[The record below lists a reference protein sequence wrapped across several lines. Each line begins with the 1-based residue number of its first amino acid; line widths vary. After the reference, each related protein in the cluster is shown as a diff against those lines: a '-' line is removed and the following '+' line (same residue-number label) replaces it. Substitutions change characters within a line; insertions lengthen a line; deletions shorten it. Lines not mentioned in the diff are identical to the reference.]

1 MGRRH
6 LLTDDA
12 EDHHNGG
19 SHQGQHGSPEG
30 VHTGAGSTP
39 SGNRTPRSQPDA
51 SSASTSAGAPGKR
64 GPRGLRKGVGLHVG
78 DLVTSEAATAFG
90 ARTSERYLNGVT
102 DMLEDIAFP
111 PRANMGRPRRGGN
124 GTDTNGTATV
134 GNNESSSA
142 MGGDQG
148 EPWEDGEHGNG
159 TIVPMLPVVH
169 VDELRDLRSKP
180 GAHNHEKRMRRHR
193 IERAKQERELALMFI
208 EAHSKVSSLLKT
220 GVRSK
225 EIYGMVIDKIMNFM
239 PEILQKVR

>member
-1 MGRRH
+1 MP
-6 LLTDDA
+6 L
-12 EDHHNGG
+12 
-19 SHQGQHGSPEG
+19 
-30 VHTGAGSTP
+30 
-39 SGNRTPRSQPDA
+39 GNRTPRRQPDA
-51 SSASTSAGAPGKR
+51 SSSTTSAEVPGVPGKR
-64 GPRGLRKGVGLHVG
+64 GPLGLRKGVGLHVG

-111 PRANMGRPRRGGN
+111 PRANVRRPRRGGN

-142 MGGDQG
+142 MEGDQG
-148 EPWEDGEHGNG
+148 EPWEDGMGGNG

-239 PEILQKVR
+239 PEILQKVRSVALGSNANGCKRTSV